1 MRWKPTRL
9 ECCISSNREGADCSA
24 PLFNPMET
32 PQEIQRKIDVLKK
45 DIEYRRKQIRDMEA
59 QIAFLRDA
67 IKKENLEIEIGEAKI
82 KRLNGA

>member
-1 MRWKPTRL
+1 MRWKHTRP

-32 PQEIQRKIDVLKK
+32 SQEIQRKIDTLKN
-45 DIEYRRKQIRDMEA
+45 DIGYRRKQIRDMEA

-67 IKKENLEIEIGEAKI
+67 IKKENLEIEINEARIKKI
-82 KRLNGA
+82 TSA